1 MMNGA
6 KIIAEIGINHNGKY
20 EEAKSL
26 IESSYK
32 SGCYGIKFQYRN
44 IKRSYVNNQANEI
57 GDDLLKSE
65 ISRCYLNALQ
75 QKLILH
81 DDNDIPLE
89 FL

>member
-32 SGCYGIKFQYRN
+32 SGCSI
-44 IKRSYVNNQANEI
+44 
-57 GDDLLKSE
+57 
-65 ISRCYLNALQ
+65 ISSN
-75 QKLILH
+75 
-81 DDNDIPLE
+81 PGS
-89 FL
+89 